1 MRAVWIQY
9 SMSSS
14 SKVRY
19 NLKTLPFCPAS
30 QRILNLVPELL
41 PMYLGTRLSKC
52 RTLFFIATLCINFTF
67 PACSLPDTFQSW
79 FLVAHLHVWLCLVRL
94 KREGKDGSLVIREV
108 VTTFWHDVEQ
118 RMRVLGVSCVGV
130 ESGNGSRR
138 E

>member
-1 MRAVWIQY
+1 
-9 SMSSS
+9 
-14 SKVRY
+14 
-19 NLKTLPFCPAS
+19 
-30 QRILNLVPELL
+30 
-41 PMYLGTRLSKC
+41 MYLISTTDLGTRLSQYMYIDNTEVIRVC
-52 RTLFFIATLCINFTF
+52 FLLPHYGFTF

-118 RMRVLGVSCVGV
+118 RMRVLGVSCVGL